1 VFLSSDNDNQEE
13 IKDQDGDNE
22 RKMKDFEENDFLTSI
37 MFSMKTPR
45 AIVEALKVELKK
57 KKAEPELH
65 ATKWK
70 LTYTIKIEL
79 TDREKEWVTDPESCR
94 VQVKIFNIPQ
104 ENNKKAVEFIRL
116 SGSSRFFYEHFS

>member
-1 VFLSSDNDNQEE
+1 MLTRQRQGTNRVFLSLENDNQAE
-13 IKDQDGDNE
+13 IKDQNGDE
-22 RKMKDFEENDFLTSI
+22 SRKMKDFEENDFLTSI

-70 LTYTIKIEL
+70 LSYTIKFEL
-79 TDREKEWVTDPESCR
+79 TDREKEWVTEPESCR
-94 VQVKIFNIPQ
+94 V
-104 ENNKKAVEFIRL
+104 
-116 SGSSRFFYEHFS
+116 

>member
-1 VFLSSDNDNQEE
+1 MFLSSDNDNQEE
-13 IKDQDGDNE
+13 IKDQDGDGE

-70 LTYTIKIEL
+70 LTYTIKFEL
-79 TDREKEWVTDPESCR
+79 TDREKEWVTEPESCR
-94 VQVKIFNIPQ
+94 V
-104 ENNKKAVEFIRL
+104 
-116 SGSSRFFYEHFS
+116 

>member
-1 VFLSSDNDNQEE
+1 MFLSSDNDNQEE
-13 IKDQDGDNE
+13 IKDQDGDGE

-79 TDREKEWVTDPESCR
+79 EDREKEWVTDPETCR
-94 VQVKIFNIPQ
+94 VQVKIFYIPQ
-104 ENNKKAVEFIRL
+104 EDKKKAIEFIRL

>member
-1 VFLSSDNDNQEE
+1 MFLSSDNDNQEE
-13 IKDQDGDNE
+13 IKDQDGDGE
-22 RKMKDFEENDFLTSI
+22 RKMEEFEENDFLTSI
-37 MFSMKTPR
+37 MFSLKTPR

-57 KKAEPELH
+57 KKTEPELH

-79 TDREKEWVTDPESCR
+79 EDREKEWVTDPETCR
-94 VQVKIFNIPQ
+94 VQVKIFVIPQ
-104 ENNKKAVEFIRL
+104 EDKKKAIEFIRL

>member
-1 VFLSSDNDNQEE
+1 MFLSSDNDNQAE

-22 RKMKDFEENDFLTSI
+22 RKMEEFEENDFLTSI
-37 MFSMKTPR
+37 MFSLKTPR

-57 KKAEPELH
+57 KKTEPELH

-79 TDREKEWVTDPESCR
+79 EDREKEWVTDPETCR
-94 VQVKIFNIPQ
+94 VQVKIFDIPQ
-104 ENNKKAVEFIRL
+104 EDKKKAIEFIRL

>member
-1 VFLSSDNDNQEE
+1 MFLSLENDNQAE
-13 IKDQDGDNE
+13 IKDQNGDGE

-37 MFSMKTPR
+37 MFSLKTPR

-79 TDREKEWVTDPESCR
+79 EDREKEWLTDPETCK
-94 VQVKIFNIPQ
+94 V
-104 ENNKKAVEFIRL
+104 
-116 SGSSRFFYEHFS
+116 